1 MNHSLRRLAIR
12 NRFVLTLIN
21 KFYNLKN
28 NHRFQQIITE
38 NKKLAIFDYKN
49 LIKPIPYAPTDLVI
63 DNNLYGL
70 SYTLKKYAGL
80 NVNRSLDASI
90 EHGVFFG
97 NLVRKDDR
105 IYLVNSIITFGP
117 RRIKHL
123 KKGNINKT
131 IIPIGPYIHYA
142 RPLLTDEQFLQLKSE
157 LGKVLLVFPSHGII
171 GVDLSYNLDDFINEI
186 ERIKVDYDNVLVSL
200 YWTDALNTTL
210 VNRYI
215 EKGYKIV
222 TSGHRFDLNFLSRQR
237 SIIELAD
244 YTISNNLGTHVGY
257 CIYLGKPH
265 YIFRQKVD
273 SRYKNRMTEK
283 HVVTSR
289 TEDNVNTYESEL
301 EEVCSHFDSDIRVI
315 TPEQKEIVE
324 EFWGISFIK
333 TPLELQKE
341 LAVV

>member
-1 MNHSLRRLAIR
+1 MKFKPLYFNMNHSLRRLAIK

-21 KFYNLKN
+21 EFYSLKN
-28 NHRFQQIITE
+28 SYRFQQIIAE
-38 NKKLAIFDYKN
+38 NKNLTIFDYKN

-80 NVNRSLDASI
+80 NVSRSLNASI

-105 IYLVNSIITFGP
+105 IYPVNSIVTYGP

-123 KKGNINKT
+123 KEGNINKT

-142 RPLLTDEQFLQLKSE
+142 SPLLTDEQFRKLKSE

-171 GVDLSYNLDDFINEI
+171 GADSSYNINDFIAEI
-186 ERIKVDYDNVLVSL
+186 ERIKVDYDSVLISL

-210 VNRYI
+210 VANYI

-222 TSGHRFDLNFLSRQR
+222 TSGHRFDLNFLSRETC
-237 SIIELAD
+237 IILL
-244 YTISNNLGTHVGY
+244 Y
-257 CIYLGKPH
+257 
-265 YIFRQKVD
+265 R
-273 SRYKNRMTEK
+273 R
-283 HVVTSR
+283 
-289 TEDNVNTYESEL
+289 
-301 EEVCSHFDSDIRVI
+301 
-315 TPEQKEIVE
+315 
-324 EFWGISFIK
+324 
-333 TPLELQKE
+333 
-341 LAVV
+341 